1 MKSLREK
8 SNKGRISTLFSK
20 LKSVKNI
27 EIIIAA
33 VLAFVA
39 ILLYFGI
46 SFSGS
51 RKSTVGA
58 TSVSA
63 SSSMSTDEKRLAETI
78 SRIEGVGECTTFIK
92 IGANK
97 EAVGVIVV
105 AEGANDVKKRVEII
119 RCVEIA
125 TGVTVDKIQVYQME
139 NGG

>member
-8 SNKGRISTLFSK
+8 WNKGRIGAFFSR

-33 VLAFVA
+33 VLALVA
-39 ILLYFGI
+39 IVLYFGI
-46 SFSGS
+46 SLSGN
-51 RKSTVGA
+51 RKSAVGVA
-58 TSVSA
+58 AVSS
-63 SSSMSTDEKRLAETI
+63 SSSMSADEKRLAETI
-78 SRIEGVGECTTFIK
+78 SCIEGVGECTTFIK
-92 IGANK
+92 TGANK

-119 RCVEIA
+119 RCVEVA
-125 TGVTVDKIQVYQME
+125 TGVTVDKIQVYQMA